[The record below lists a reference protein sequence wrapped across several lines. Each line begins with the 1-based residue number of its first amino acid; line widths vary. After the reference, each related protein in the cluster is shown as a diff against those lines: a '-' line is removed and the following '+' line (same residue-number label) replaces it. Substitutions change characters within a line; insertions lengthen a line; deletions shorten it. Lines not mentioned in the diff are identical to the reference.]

1 MYTENS
7 RIAAAALIILLVLM
21 SSGPLVAVHNP
32 ADFSRAQQTYTG
44 YSIELQPD
52 YNLPIPIN
60 ISAYGFQLSFSV
72 QSNVPLDIYV
82 MNQNQYNAFEQY
94 GSAGYLY
101 GFQTENISRTL
112 SIGAPGNYYL
122 VINNDI
128 SRSAADVNYS
138 YGTVPVDIY
147 TKYSGAPAPTG
158 LADYGEEINSA
169 GYVVPYEIV
178 TSGVLGQATINAIGA
193 YNGSSADPYGAS
205 LQLNVML
212 QVNTTSAQYSYWLQ
226 DIADFITNKNEMLI
240 NDNVWNASAPASSI
254 IGSITAGRG
263 EVTLWQ
269 GGDQY
274 YYGYSTATTSYSLP
288 LQLLL
293 PLSVSSSHDSI
304 TLTFGYQVNGGP
316 LVTYDTVTIT
326 EPDSILNAS
335 IVVSGYR
342 MTPSGN
348 DYDAELVFGGEVN
361 GETTTFTSMNSEL
374 MMLYRLSNGTY
385 APPYAAYEF
394 GSDTAESAYNL
405 QTVLQNGN
413 VFVTIGSP
421 NFSSYIKWGAGL
433 NYTPPPQSHGYSFT
447 WNEIGLPEGT
457 GWDVLIN
464 GELYYT
470 TNASLT
476 ISGLSGLLSW
486 SAENVSTSGYIYY
499 PANPIGTIEGAG
511 NTSIEYELSQGG
523 VSAPALPFGFSIDQL
538 VGLLLFIIAIVAL
551 VAALSSKRHGRG
563 DDIINPS
570 GGPSPVAPEVAN
582 HGIVRRLV

>member
-60 ISAYGFQLSFSV
+60 ISAYGFQLTFSV
-72 QSNVPLDIYV
+72 QSSAPLDIYV
-82 MNQNQYNAFEQY
+82 MNQGQYNAFEQY
-94 GSAGYLY
+94 GSASYLY
-101 GFQTENISRTL
+101 GFQSKNISRTL

-128 SRSAADVNYS
+128 SGSAADVNYS
-138 YGTVPVDIY
+138 FGTIPVDIY

-169 GYVVPYEIV
+169 GYVVPYEVV

-212 QVNTTSAQYSYWLQ
+212 QVNATSGQYSYWLQ
-226 DIADFITNKNEMLI
+226 DIADFITNKNDMVI
-240 NDNVWNASAPASSI
+240 NDNVWNASAQASSMI
-254 IGSITAGRG
+254 SSITAGRG

-269 GGDQY
+269 QGGQY

-293 PLSVSSSHDSI
+293 PISVSSSHNSI
-304 TLTFGYQVNGGP
+304 TVTFGYQVNGGQR
-316 LVTYDTVTIT
+316 VTYDTVTIT
-326 EPDSILNAS
+326 EPGSVINAS
-335 IVVSGYR
+335 ILVSGYR

-348 DYDAELVFGGEVN
+348 YYDAELVFGGEEN
-361 GETTTFTSMNSEL
+361 GEAATFTSMNSEL
-374 MMLYRLSNGTY
+374 MMFYRMPNGTY
-385 APPYAAYEF
+385 VSPYAAYEF

-413 VFVTIGSP
+413 AFVTIGSP
-421 NFSSYIKWGAGL
+421 NFSSYIYWGAEL
-433 NYTPPPQSHGYSFT
+433 NYTPPPRPLGYSFT
-447 WNEIGLPEGT
+447 WNEIGLPEGA
-457 GWDVLIN
+457 GWELMVN

-470 TNASLT
+470 TSSSLT
-476 ISGLSGLLSW
+476 ISGLNGSLSW
-486 SAENVSTSGYIYY
+486 SAENVSASGYIYY
-499 PANPIGTIEGAG
+499 PTNPGGTIKGAG
-511 NTSIEYELSQGG
+511 NASIAYKLSLGG
-523 VSAPALPFGFSIDQL
+523 APAQALPLGFSIDQL
-538 VGLLLFIIAIVAL
+538 VGLLLFIIAIVAI
-551 VAALSSKRHGRG
+551 VAALAGGRRRKG
-563 DDIINPS
+563 AGAQNPS
-570 GGPSPVAPEVAN
+570 EGLNPLAPE
-582 HGIVRRLV
+582 GGGQP